1 MIKTFDGQEA
11 LSKAQKFA
19 DLEIVL
25 MRNMKKE
32 RKRKFDFY
40 LSKLT
45 IKMKTIQKKISSL
58 HTRE

>member
-11 LSKAQKFA
+11 LSKAQKLA